1 MKTLYLHFGTH
12 KTGSTSIQTYLYRYR
27 EELKKIGFYY
37 PSEGSYF
44 LMGESSQS
52 LFAHSIIGERPKYIS
67 ESVSWDKESC
77 ISELKRDLENS
88 KSPNVIV
95 SSEHFSNIRAQ
106 DSLAE
111 IKDIFANYFEN
122 IKIIIYLRRQDHYFE
137 SRYNQRVK
145 TGLITA
151 SFEEILKEWLGNSS
165 YNDYLEML
173 SNVFGKANIIIR
185 PFEKSQLHMQNVVYD
200 FFKILNLKIDGNIQ
214 NDINKSIPTEMSEV
228 LRLFNSNFNNHSQRR
243 SFFRLIK
250 TSSIAFD
257 QTQYTI
263 ISPGLRKEIL
273 DFHKE
278 GNYQVA
284 KNYLGREDGLLFY
297 EPEVSSKPLYPG
309 IGLERFAEISAEIF
323 MLQNQIYKKIKGN

>member
-44 LMGESSQS
+44 FMGESSQS

-67 ESVSWDKESC
+67 KNLRWDKESC
-77 ISELKRDLENS
+77 ISDLKRDLDNS
-88 KSPNVIV
+88 KSSNTII
-95 SSEHFSNIRAQ
+95 SSEHLSSIKTE

-111 IKDIFANYFEN
+111 IKSIFANYFDN

-151 SFEEILKEWLGNSS
+151 SFEEVLKEWLGN
-165 YNDYLEML
+165 YNYNEYLEML

-200 FFKILNLKIDGNIQ
+200 FFKILHLKLDGNIQ

-243 SFFRLIK
+243 SFFRFIK

-263 ISPGLRKEIL
+263 LSPGLRKEIL
-273 DFHKE
+273 DFHRE

-297 EPEVSSKPLYPG
+297 EPEVSSKLLYPG
-309 IGLERFAEISAEIF
+309 IGVERFAKISSEIF
-323 MLQNQIYKKIKGN
+323 MLQNQIYQKNKRN